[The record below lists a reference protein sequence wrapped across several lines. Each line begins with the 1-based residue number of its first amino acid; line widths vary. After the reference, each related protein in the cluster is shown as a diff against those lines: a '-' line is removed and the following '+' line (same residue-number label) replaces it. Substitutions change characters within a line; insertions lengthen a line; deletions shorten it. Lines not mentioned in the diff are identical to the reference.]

1 MSSPAVD
8 LTSVP
13 GRLQELVDEATRE
26 GEVLLTR
33 GGEAIAKIIP
43 LKPRR
48 EPRLPGIERGIILHM
63 ADDFDATPEDF
74 SDYL

>member
-13 GRLQELVDEATRE
+13 IRVQELVDEATRE
-26 GEVLLTR
+26 GEVVLTR
-33 GGEAIAKIIP
+33 GGEAVAKIIP

-48 EPRLPGIERGIILHM
+48 EPRVPGVEPGLILHM

-74 SDYL
+74 EDYV